1 MEIHGIIIELFRIA
15 SMVPQR
21 TLQQTGMP
29 MDFTMR
35 IQPENALAST
45 VQPDFKASAAN
56 SYLGYEPPTR
66 IEQKSHSWF
75 GPMQCVSP

>member
-1 MEIHGIIIELFRIA
+1 
-15 SMVPQR
+15 MVPQR

-29 MDFTMR
+29 MDFTVR
-35 IQPENALAST
+35 IQLENAMAST

-56 SYLGYEPPTR
+56 SNLGYEPPTR

-75 GPMQCVSP
+75 GHMQCGDKDEKKG